1 MKKLVIKDI
10 AEQLQ
15 VSKSTISF
23 VLNGKARQHGI
34 SIKLENKILKYVEKV
49 GYQPSRI
56 AVGLS
61 TGKSKTIGMLVE
73 DISDPFFS
81 SIARIVER
89 SALSSGYRVI
99 YGSTEN
105 DTVQAID
112 LLQAFRNHNVDGY
125 IIAPPPG
132 IENHIQELITDGFP
146 VVVFDRDLPGLNCDK
161 VLIDN
166 FSGALQAVEHL
177 VARQF
182 KNIAM
187 VTLLSRQ
194 NQMEE
199 RTNGYLKAID
209 DAGLVKKI
217 KQIPYDQ
224 EKPKCVEVI
233 RKFLAGQK
241 ATDAVFFSTNYLA
254 LSGIEAIRQLGLRV
268 AEDIGIIV
276 FDDNTNFEL
285 FSPSISAV
293 AQPVKQI
300 GEQVTQIMLNRLQS
314 NTQAGFERVVLKTTL
329 IARESTVNQ
338 VPALV
343 K

>member
-81 SIARIVER
+81 SIARVVER

-132 IENHIQELITDGFP
+132 TENYIRELVADGFP
-146 VVVFDRDLPGLNCDK
+146 VVVFDRDVPGLNCDK

-166 FSGALQAVEHL
+166 FNGALQAVEHL

-187 VTLLSRQ
+187 VTLLSKQ

-199 RTNGYLKAID
+199 RANGYLKALND
-209 DAGLVKKI
+209 SGLVQRV
-217 KQIPYDQ
+217 KQIPYDL
-224 EKPKCVEVI
+224 EKSKCVEQI
-233 RKFLAGQK
+233 RRFLAGQK
-241 ATDAVFFSTNYLA
+241 TIDAIFFSTNYLA
-254 LSGIEAIRQLGLRV
+254 LSGIEAIRQLGLQV
-268 AEDIGIIV
+268 ARDIGIVV

-300 GEQVTQIMLNRLQS
+300 GEQVTEIMLGRLQS
-314 NTQAGFERVVLKTTL
+314 NSPVDFQRIVLKTNF
-329 IARESTVNQ
+329 IARESTLNQ
-338 VPALV
+338 PS
-343 K
+343 